1 MSIADLHRRGG
12 SVFVL
17 QGALDLIGNTPLVDV
32 SVLSPNP
39 NVRIVAKLEN
49 QNPFGSVKD
58 RIAKAMIED
67 AEKSGRL
74 VAGQRIIEPSS
85 GNTVIALAAIAKM
98 KGYPITIVMPTSVSI
113 ERRQMLEV
121 FGADI
126 ILTNGKEGSN
136 GAVRRA
142 QELAEQHPEWCFLYQ
157 YANDANPRAHFEGTG
172 PEIWRDCPEI
182 THFVA
187 GLGTSGTLMG
197 VGTYLKQQNPDVKII
212 AVEPPLGERVEGLR
226 NIEDGYIPPVFE
238 NWHGRDVLDRK
249 RVVRP
254 RESIEWARRLVQ
266 ECGIFA
272 GISAGASLAGAVKV
286 AGEINE
292 GTIVFIV
299 CDGGLKYLSTGAYT
313 ADLDEAEASA
323 EKIIYF

>member
-1 MSIADLHRRGG
+1 MTLADVNRRRG
-12 SVFVL
+12 SVFVH
-17 QGALDLIGNTPLVDV
+17 QSALDLIGNTPMVDV
-32 SVLSPNP
+32 SNLSPNP
-39 NVRIVAKLEN
+39 NVRIVAKLES

-58 RIAKAMIED
+58 RIAKSMIED
-67 AEKSGRL
+67 AEREGRL
-74 VAGQRIIEPSS
+74 VPGQRIIEPSS
-85 GNTVIALAAIAKM
+85 GNTGIALAAIAKM
-98 KGYPITIVMPTSVSI
+98 KGYPITILMPTSVSI

-126 ILTNGKEGSN
+126 ILTPGEEGSN

-142 QELAEQHPEWCFLYQ
+142 TEMAAQHPEWCFLYQ
-157 YANDANPRAHFEGTG
+157 YANDANPRAHYETTG
-172 PEIWRDCPEI
+172 PEIIRDCPEI

-197 VGTYLKQQNPDVKII
+197 TGKYLKEQNPDIKIV

-226 NIEDGYIPPVFE
+226 NLDDGYIPPVFE
-238 NWHGRDVLDRK
+238 HWNGRELLDRK

-254 RESIEWARRLVQ
+254 RESLEMTRRLVT

-272 GISAGASLAGAVKV
+272 GISSGASLAGALKV
-286 AGEINE
+286 ASEIDE

-299 CDGGLKYLSTGAYT
+299 CDGGWKYLSTGAYT
-313 ADLDEAEASA
+313 DDLDAAEAAA